1 LLPFFS
7 TEALSQDRLHLPG
20 YHGRID
26 DFLIM
31 PVFRL
36 TEEPFFPDPA
46 LAEEDGLLAVG
57 GDLSPGRLITA
68 YSQGIFPWYSDPD
81 PILWWYTSPRLVL
94 FSEDLHVSKRLARY
108 YRKPLFTITFDQ
120 CFERVM
126 IACATVRTDKGEA
139 TWITDEMLQAYVN
152 LHSLGYAHSVECWD
166 GNQLAGGLY
175 GILLDRVFFGES
187 MFSTQNNGSKIA
199 LVALVDY
206 LQRKDVKLIDCQMT
220 TDHLLSMGAIEISGK
235 SFSTYLKKYITTLV
249 PDGAW
254 TNDSKTREHL

>member
-1 LLPFFS
+1 
-7 TEALSQDRLHLPG
+7 
-20 YHGRID
+20 
-26 DFLIM
+26 M

-36 TEEPFFPDPA
+36 SEEPFFPDPA

-57 GDLSPGRLITA
+57 GDLTPGRLITA

-94 FSEDLHVSKRLARY
+94 FPENLYISKRLARY
-108 YRKPLFTITFDQ
+108 WRKPLFTITFDT

-126 IACATVRTDKGEA
+126 MQCATIRTEKGEG
-139 TWITDEMLQAYVN
+139 TWITDDMLQAYVN
-152 LHSLGYAHSVECWD
+152 LHTLGYAHSVECWD
-166 GNQLAGGLY
+166 GDQLAGGLY
-175 GILLDRVFFGES
+175 GILLDKVFFGES
-187 MFSTQNNGSKIA
+187 MFSSQNNGSKIA

-220 TDHLLSMGAIEISGK
+220 TDHLMSMGAEEISGN

-254 TNDSKTREHL
+254 NNDSKKTDHL

>member
-1 LLPFFS
+1 
-7 TEALSQDRLHLPG
+7 
-20 YHGRID
+20 
-26 DFLIM
+26 M